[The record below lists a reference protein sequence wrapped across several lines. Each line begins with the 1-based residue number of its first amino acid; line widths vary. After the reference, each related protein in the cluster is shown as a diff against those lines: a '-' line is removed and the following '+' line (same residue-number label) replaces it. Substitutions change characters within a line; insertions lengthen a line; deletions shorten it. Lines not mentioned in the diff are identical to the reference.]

1 MPNYTPS
8 KNDIDILRELGK
20 AYMEVAS
27 LPVQQETAAMYRG
40 ITGLNPIRP
49 VVLIDEL
56 PWHELNFDGSLTLM
70 CENAFARGIEEFMR
84 RTLFKWRNCRADMYV
99 EPFIPIF
106 KTTHFSSNG
115 VDVVENKLSQDDGN
129 NIVAHEYADQFDTDE
144 SIEKLHN
151 VTITYDRED
160 AMAQF
165 SAAQD
170 IFEGIAPVR
179 LVGHNSYIS
188 VWDNIATYRGVTP
201 LLMDLA
207 MRPEFMHDLVGKLM
221 DIEVDKIRQFEEQNL
236 YEPFPS
242 LTHCT
247 VAMTYALPQSDFD
260 PEHVRAKDIWGRG
273 MAQIFAHVSRD
284 MHDEFDI
291 QYMKNVLGRFG
302 QVYYGCCEPL
312 HHKIDLLEQID
323 NLRKISI
330 TPWADVDI
338 AAEVIGNRYVL
349 ASKPNP
355 AFVATTFDAEVVKN
369 EITHVLD
376 ACKRNNT
383 TCEFV
388 LKDISSVG
396 GRAQNLFEW
405 EKCAMDVVR
414 NY

>member
-1 MPNYTPS
+1 MQNYTPS
-8 KNDIDILRELGK
+8 QNDKNILRELAK
-20 AYMEVAS
+20 EYMQIAS
-27 LPVQQETAAMYRG
+27 LPIQQETAALYRG
-40 ITGLNPIRP
+40 INGLKPTRPI
-49 VVLIDEL
+49 VLIDEL
-56 PWHELNFDGSLTLM
+56 PWHQLNFDGSLTLM

-84 RTLFKWRNCRADMYV
+84 KTLFKWRNCRADMYV
-99 EPFIPIF
+99 DPFIPIY
-106 KTTHFSSNG
+106 KPIKYTGNG
-115 VDVVENKLSQDDGN
+115 VDFLDTELSQGDGN
-129 NIVAHEYADQFDTDE
+129 NIVAHEYTDQFETDE

-151 VTITYDRED
+151 VTITYDSEA
-160 AMAQF
+160 AMAMMD
-165 SAAQD
+165 AAQE
-170 IFEGIAPVR
+170 IFDGIAPVK
-179 LVGHNSYIS
+179 LVGVNAYIS
-188 VWDNIATYRGVTP
+188 VWDDIARYRGVTP

-207 MRPEFMHDLVGKLM
+207 MRPEFMHELVSKLM
-221 DIEVDKIRQFEEQNL
+221 DIELDKIRQFEEQNL
-236 YEPFPS
+236 YEPHPA

-247 VAMTYALPQSDFD
+247 AAFTDALPQSDFD
-260 PEHVRAKDIWGRG
+260 PYHVRAKDVWGRG

-291 QYMKNVLGRFG
+291 QYIKKVLGKFG

-312 HHKIDLLEQID
+312 HHKIDLVEKID

-338 AAEVIGNRYVL
+338 AAECIGSKYVL

-355 AFVATTFDAEVVKN
+355 AFVAGTFDADVVKN

-396 GRAQNLFEW
+396 NRPQNLFEW
-405 EKCAMDVVR
+405 EKCAMETVLG
-414 NY
+414 Y